1 MEEEKSNSS
10 RVLSSFV
17 AAGDRQR
24 FFVELRPGET
34 TIVSWKKLIKDANKV
49 AGSKPPSEQP
59 IINAQPNLE
68 ARIAPPAENEPKDA
82 PQTNRFSAVIEKIE
96 RLYMGK
102 ESSDEEDLS
111 DVPDDDQYDTEDSFI
126 DDTELDEYF
135 EVDKSTTK
143 HNGFFVNR
151 GKLERVN
158 EPSSSPVQQPK
169 KRRRKDSEK
178 SQVESGDVHVPNK
191 HVKVDKKCME
201 RPGSLLG
208 KNASVSTQSS
218 PVISENEHM
227 KFQNQMNSSTTH
239 SKKKSADTRTVPEP
253 SMSSKVSNDDASAIL
268 AEPNI
273 EKQKT
278 GVVQTKNTNNK
289 LKDGIDTS
297 NSSHHKHHDRNSH
310 AQIKSQTAKPLYNAN
325 EAGSSTRRAEK
336 EVNRELPDLNL
347 PEGKYS
353 SQTVKT
359 LVSHRKEGSTV
370 RPKGS
375 ILEKNIRELEK
386 MVAESRPP
394 SMEVQDADNAAQAIK
409 RRLPREIKLKLAKV
423 ARVAHTVHGKI
434 PKELIGRLMSI
445 VGHLMQL
452 RTLKRNLKIMVN
464 TSLTAKQEKD
474 DKFQQIKREVVE
486 MIKTRGPS
494 LKSKANEQQ
503 IGSSDDFQ
511 EFASEEKG
519 AMKRKCSMDEA
530 MEDKICDLYDLYV
543 DGLDEDSGS
552 QIRKLYA
559 ELAELWPSGLMDN
572 HGIKRAI
579 CRAKE
584 RKRTLF
590 CREQEKI
597 KRKKLLSKTEETVR
611 VEANPVPQPNNM
623 QERLISDSGAHGLP
637 SSNRPISN
645 TASAVARVPSS
656 SSNGPSLDRPK
667 PEKVKGSSINSAEEV
682 RTADGAVIKKKVKL
696 KPETEPSEVH
706 PRPEKSSSQLGE
718 DRQKSHKQTAT
729 LSQKLSLQSASIPS
743 SEQLS

>member
-10 RVLSSFV
+10 RVTSSFV

-24 FFVELRPGET
+24 FLVELRPGET

-49 AGSKPPSEQP
+49 AGSKPPPEQP
-59 IINAQPNLE
+59 LINAQPNLE
-68 ARIAPPAENEPKDA
+68 ARIPPPAENELKDA

-102 ESSDEEDLS
+102 ESSDEEDLN

-151 GKLERVN
+151 GKLERIN
-158 EPSSSPVQQPK
+158 EPSYSPVQQPK
-169 KRRRKDSEK
+169 KRRRKDVEK
-178 SQVESGDVHVPNK
+178 SQGEGGDGHVPNK
-191 HVKVDKKCME
+191 HVKVEKKSVA

-208 KNASVSTQSS
+208 KNASVPSQSL

-227 KFQNQMNSSTTH
+227 KFQNQMNSSNTH
-239 SKKKSADTRTVPEP
+239 SKKKSADPRTVPGP
-253 SMSSKVSNDDASAIL
+253 SMSSKVSNGDASAIL
-268 AEPNI
+268 GEPNI
-273 EKQKT
+273 EKQQT

-289 LKDGIDTS
+289 LKDGSDAS
-297 NSSHHKHHDRNSH
+297 ESSHKHHDRNSH
-310 AQIKSQTAKPLYNAN
+310 VQIKSQTAKPLYNTN

-336 EVNRELPDLNL
+336 EVTHELPDLNL

-353 SQTVKT
+353 SQTVKSP
-359 LVSHRKEGSTV
+359 VSHRKEVSTV
-370 RPKGS
+370 RPKGLM
-375 ILEKNIRELEK
+375 LEKTIRELEK
-386 MVAESRPP
+386 MVVELRPA

-409 RRLPREIKLKLAKV
+409 RRLPLEIKLKLAKV
-423 ARVAHTVHGKI
+423 ARVAHAVHGKI
-434 PKELIGRLMSI
+434 PKELINRLMSI
-445 VGHLMQL
+445 VGHLIQL
-452 RTLKRNLKIMVN
+452 RTLKRNLKIMVTTN
-464 TSLTAKQEKD
+464 LTAKQEKD
-474 DKFQQIKREVVE
+474 NKFRQIKQEVVE

-519 AMKRKCSMDEA
+519 AIKRKFSMDEA
-530 MEDKICDLYDLYV
+530 MEDKICDLYDLFV

-559 ELAELWPSGLMDN
+559 ELAELWPGGLMDN
-572 HGIKRAI
+572 HRIKRAI
-579 CRAKE
+579 CRAKD
-584 RKRTLF
+584 RKRTVF
-590 CREQEKI
+590 SREQEKI
-597 KRKKLLSKTEETVR
+597 KRKKLTSKTEETVR
-611 VEANPVPQPNNM
+611 AEANPVPQPNNIP
-623 QERLISDSGAHGLP
+623 ERVISDSGAHGFP

-645 TASAVARVPSS
+645 TASAGARVPSS
-656 SSNGPSLDRPK
+656 SSNSPSLDRPK
-667 PEKVKGSSINSAEEV
+667 QEKVKGSSINSVEEV
-682 RTADGAVIKKKVKL
+682 RTTDGAVIKKKLRL

-706 PRPEKSSSQLGE
+706 TRPEKSSSQQGE
-718 DRQKSHKQTAT
+718 DRQKSHKQNAT
-729 LSQKLSLQSASIPS
+729 VSQKLSLQSATIPS